1 MNKLVKLPLFLGIVG
16 ASCGAVLA
24 GLYAW
29 TNPIIEENTAKAA
42 AQSYLEIYKKYSV
55 LEGDIVVEN
64 AITLSDELFNAGC
77 ENRAIVNKA
86 KGVAYTCSFN
96 GYGGQVKFQIAFAE
110 GKYLGFK
117 ALVNKESNQGAA
129 AISGMPGIING
140 KDAETSLLDEKL
152 LNAASYTGV
161 PLANIIEVCRND
173 YLAWYALN
181 KD

>member
-24 GLYAW
+24 GLYAI

-42 AQSYLEIYKKYSV
+42 AQSYLEIYSKYSV
-55 LEGDIVVEN
+55 AESDIVVEGS
-64 AITLSDELFNAGC
+64 ITLSDELFNAGC
-77 ENRAIVNKA
+77 ENRAIVAKA

-96 GYGGQVKFQIAFAE
+96 GYGGEVKFQIAFAE

-117 ALVNKESNQGAA
+117 ALTNKESNQGAA
-129 AISGMPGIING
+129 AIAGMPGIING
-140 KDAETSLLDEKL
+140 KDASASLLEEKV

-161 PLANIIEVCRND
+161 PLAKIIEVCRND
-173 YLAWYALN
+173 YLAWYAAN
-181 KD
+181 Q